1 MGFNSPKPRSLC
13 KVIDFIRGKP
23 GRTCTLPNFIPGR
36 FGRPGLRGSF
46 IAYPLKR
53 HGLSKSTRCWC
64 EPSTL
69 KPLVHVHILRGR
81 RSARRIQ
88 AGESKVERRKRKEGK
103 GKIKVSLI
111 LLSIKK
117 PRKAPWAVPLVQRA
131 ALSLTQEDWMTNPLK
146 PLSTGPEST
155 MPHHTGWWCCFHP
168 LSTSE
173 HTCRVPCGYL
183 LRPTYTYS
191 TGHWIGSSW
200 GDIERRG
207 THHQMLSRNINQLAS
222 IQWKSM
228 VKNRVRDRWPTLSC
242 SKNKKCI
249 FKLISLIVPYTQF
262 HVKSSISNTLV
273 LT

>member
-1 MGFNSPKPRSLC
+1 MNHQLLNPWYTVR
-13 KVIDFIRGKP
+13 
-23 GRTCTLPNFIPGR
+23 
-36 FGRPGLRGSF
+36 
-46 IAYPLKR
+46 
-53 HGLSKSTRCWC
+53 
-64 EPSTL
+64 
-69 KPLVHVHILRGR
+69 ILRGR

-111 LLSIKK
+111 LLSIKSPAK
-117 PRKAPWAVPLVQRA
+117 PLEPFPWSRVP
-131 ALSLTQEDWMTNPLK
+131 LTQEDWINNPLK
-146 PLSTGPEST
+146 PVSTGPEST
-155 MPHHTGWWCCFHP
+155 LPHHTGWWCCLHP

-207 THHQMLSRNINQLAS
+207 THHQMLSGNINKLAS
-222 IQWKSM
+222 IQWKAM